1 VLFWVE
7 RTLLSFDLKKI
18 RIIELTIVFLLGL
31 IPLFWFRSG
40 YFFANGD
47 DFPLFLN
54 AHQTFTTGI
63 SMWSTNYLGYATP
76 LPAYLL
82 FQYLGAL
89 LSSIGF
95 SVSTI
100 QTLIQIFLFILAGFS
115 IFYLTTKIYT
125 KSTIAPFLA
134 SLFYMFNIFFLI
146 NMRNIGFMWT
156 YAFLPLI
163 LALFYEIMTAA
174 SFGDKKRTHTNIIYF
189 ALMSVVAFSFASINP
204 ANVALFLIGLTVFA
218 FYFLFKLRHR
228 LKSYFLTVAKIIS
241 VTFPINLWWIIPVM
255 NSFIFSGQALNS
267 DVGIDSW
274 SWTHARASFLN
285 LFWLNGSWNWSREY
299 YPFVDFYSNS
309 ILTILVFVPFIVAA
323 SALLFKSDKPRF
335 NAFLM
340 GCILLFIF
348 IATGL
353 HYRETFGQLNRFL
366 YNNISLMSLFREP
379 VSKFT
384 IVMLPFLALLIGFG
398 SERIAHIKVRKISL
412 SLSKGLISLLLVIIL
427 LVSVFP
433 ILKGSMNNESE
444 ALPFSSHVKVPDYWY
459 QAADWINS
467 QPGDWRVLL
476 TPINDFYQMPNSWGN
491 YTSEGW
497 SDGYYGTDQLLE
509 RLLEKPIVSTANLNG
524 YVGYSNSSLL
534 LRQIRESVKFHQTDE
549 FKALLDLLSIKYIV
563 QRNDVNGTILQQVEQ
578 RNDVNMIMHE
588 RDLMQPFEMQAFFA
602 QQSYLKLVG
611 HYGQLDLY
619 QYTEAKPSI
628 YALTSSTLDKIDIHI
643 DTSTVLDHNWAFS
656 ISNQNDLNDFEK
668 YTPNN
673 QSQATCLIT
682 QGNRNL
688 TANMWN
694 SSSSWI
700 TVDSPLIPTDKES
713 IYQIDANISAI
724 NDNNITLA
732 IAEFSQN
739 KALLSTSSL
748 GEIIYGNGTFSWWST
763 ISNKFEPKNEK
774 TAYIQI
780 QIWNYFNATETNQ
793 TLSPTTLFLD
803 KVTIS
808 HTASTLNKTGIAA
821 LYTET
826 ASTSAIMNIK
836 NVSPTRI
843 VITVNTSNPFILVT
857 NQELDR
863 FWVATVNG
871 QTIQPVNLYLG
882 LKGFVVNKTG
892 ELSVTLEYEPQSWF
906 NWGLMIFGI
915 TVLLLCV
922 GLIFNHSQRFWKKFQ
937 HYFFPFR
944 KFRFYFIVLSKLI

>member
-7 RTLLSFDLKKI
+7 MTLLSFDLKKI

-76 LPAYLL
+76 MPAYLL
-82 FQYLGAL
+82 FQYPGAL

-100 QTLIQIFLFILAGFS
+100 QTLIQIFLFVLAGFS
-115 IFYLTTKIYT
+115 MFYLTIKIYA

-156 YAFLPLI
+156 YAFLPVI

-174 SFGDKKRTHTNIIYF
+174 SFGDKKRTHANIIYF

-204 ANVALFLIGLTVFA
+204 ANVALLFIGLTVFA
-218 FYFLFKLRHR
+218 FYFLFKLRR
-228 LKSYFLTVAKIIS
+228 QLKSYLLTVAKIVG
-241 VTFPINLWWIIPVM
+241 VTIPINLWWLIPVL

-267 DVGIDSW
+267 QVSIDAW
-274 SWTHARASFLN
+274 GWTQARASFLN
-285 LFWLNGSWNWSREY
+285 LFWLNGSWNWTTEY
-299 YPFVDFYSNS
+299 YPYADAYSN
-309 ILTILVFVPFIVAA
+309 IPALTILVFVPFAIAA
-323 SALLFKSDKPRF
+323 SALLFKSKRSRF

-340 GCILLFIF
+340 GIVLVFLFL
-348 IATGL
+348 AKGL
-353 HYRETFGQLNRFL
+353 HSPLESINTFF
-366 YNNISLMSLFREP
+366 YSIPLMGMFREP

-384 IVMLPFLALLIGFG
+384 IVMLPFLALLVGFG
-398 SERIAHIKVRKISL
+398 SDRIANIKVRKISL

-467 QPGDWRVLL
+467 QPGDWRVLI
-476 TPINDFYQMPNSWGN
+476 TPLNDFYQMPNSWGN

-524 YVGYSNSSLL
+524 YVGNSNSSLL
-534 LRQIRESVKFHQTDE
+534 LWQIRESVKFHQTDE

-563 QRNDVNGTILQQVEQ
+563 QRNDVNGTILHQVEQ

-588 RDLMQPFEMQAFFA
+588 RDLMQPFEMKAFFA

-611 HYGQLDLY
+611 SYGQLDLY

-628 YALTSSTLDKIDIHI
+628 YVLTSSTLDKTDIHI
-643 DTSTVLDHNWAFS
+643 DTPTVLDHTWTF
-656 ISNQNDLNDFEK
+656 SNQNDLNDFEK

-700 TVDSPLIPTDKES
+700 IVDSPLIPTDKES

-780 QIWNYFNATETNQ
+780 QIWNYFKATETNQ
-793 TLSPTTLFLD
+793 TLSLTTLFLD

-808 HTASTLNKTGIAA
+808 HTASTLNYTGIAT

-826 ASTSAIMNIK
+826 ASTFAIMNIK

-843 VITVNTSNPFILVT
+843 DIKINTSNPFILVSS
-857 NQELDR
+857 QELDR

-871 QTIQPVNLYLG
+871 QAVQPVNLYLG
-882 LKGFVVNKTG
+882 QKGFVVNKTG

-906 NWGLMIFGI
+906 SWGLIIFGV

-922 GLIFNHSQRFWKKFQ
+922 GLIFNRSQRFWKKFQ
-937 HYFFPFR
+937 G
-944 KFRFYFIVLSKLI
+944 